1 MTVPITPLPTGAQEA
16 FDLWKAF
23 TEKWQEVLTAGED
36 VTVTFPNNVEIKS
49 LQKIIKELEILLTQ
63 NATALV
69 SRLEP
74 FATDELATAGN
85 IAIRQMY
92 WNTTSS
98 KIRIRTGNETYED
111 VDKKNTILQV
121 IDFENPATDKVVSE
135 KALSDLQINFQRL
148 QPFITNNEFQTYIT
162 DDTDIN
168 HLIKLGLYHLK
179 PAAGKSITNLPFQI
193 PGFVEGTLFVVG
205 TNHIQGT
212 RQPYEVMQYL
222 TTIENTRAQVF
233 QRTLSFTPPADYS
246 DPPAFSDLPTDPTVV
261 GAWSRLDSHW
271 FTIYSDISGIN
282 SGTHSY
288 SNDSDG
294 NPYDTSKFNEL
305 IFIANDSLYNAYQ
318 TLIIPRGD
326 FENYSIEISRHYA
339 QSGVTNNAVFEVS
352 YSGNYAFSINNI
364 NTNLKLIRILAR

>member
-1 MTVPITPLPTGAQEA
+1 MTTPITPLPPGAQAA
-16 FDLWKAF
+16 FELWKAF

-92 WNTTSS
+92 WNTTSL

-111 VDKKNTILQV
+111 VDKKNTILQA
-121 IDFENPATDKVVSE
+121 IDFANLSTDKVVSE
-135 KALSDLQINFQRL
+135 KALGDLLLNSQRL

-179 PAAGKSITNLPFQI
+179 PAVGKSITNLPFQI
-193 PGFVEGTLFVVG
+193 PGFVEGSLFVVG
-205 TNHIQGT
+205 TNHIQAA
-212 RQPYEVMQYL
+212 RQPYKVVQYL
-222 TTIENTRAQVF
+222 TTVEGR
-233 QRTLSFTPPADYS
+233 
-246 DPPAFSDLPTDPTVV
+246 
-261 GAWSRLDSHW
+261 
-271 FTIYSDISGIN
+271 
-282 SGTHSY
+282 
-288 SNDSDG
+288 
-294 NPYDTSKFNEL
+294 
-305 IFIANDSLYNAYQ
+305 
-318 TLIIPRGD
+318 
-326 FENYSIEISRHYA
+326 
-339 QSGVTNNAVFEVS
+339 NNLQAE
-352 YSGNYAFSINNI
+352 
-364 NTNLKLIRILAR
+364 